1 MKKNINRIFSLLMA
15 ITLFSSC
22 LNDDSLVLDPS
33 EGHNVIEFGNVSVP
47 VSTSSDPYTVFTPL
61 TVDNET
67 KSFEAVINYAG
78 PDRYAPKDI
87 VVSLALAN
95 DIIAEYNAAASTSY
109 VALDPAAFEIPS
121 SVTIKKGESEV
132 RFKITLDPTK
142 FDLTKSNVIAMQIT
156 SASSGIVSGN
166 FGKVIYNLP
175 VKSVWEGVYTVT
187 VTNVTGVDGNIPPV
201 ATWEDVELSTI
212 GPNRLQTLYAAQIYG
227 GYTQY
232 QFNSDNTD
240 IVEILVF
247 SGGNLGAQI
256 VSVGVIDPVNG
267 IFEITSTWL
276 GRTVKERYVKQPE

>member
-1 MKKNINRIFSLLMA
+1 MKKYIYRIFSLLMVM
-15 ITLFSSC
+15 TLFSSC

-47 VSTSSDPYTVFTPL
+47 TSGVNDPYIVFTPL
-61 TVDNET
+61 TVDDDT

-87 VVSLALAN
+87 TVDLAVAN
-95 DIIAEYNAAASTSY
+95 DIITEYNAAASTSY
-109 VALDPAAFEIPS
+109 VALDPTAYKVPS

-132 RFKITLDPTK
+132 RFTIELDPTK
-142 FDLTKSNVIAMQIT
+142 FDLTKSNVIALKIT
-156 SASSGIVSGN
+156 GSSSGIVSGN

-175 VKSVWEGVYTVT
+175 VKSVWEGIYTVT
-187 VTNVTGVDGNIPPV
+187 VTNVAGVDGNIPPV
-201 ATWEDVELSTI
+201 ATWSDVELKTI
-212 GPNRLQTLYAAQIYG
+212 GPNRLQTKYVAQTYS

-232 QFNSDNTD
+232 QFNSDNTG
-240 IVEILVF
+240 ITEIFVY

-256 VSVGVIDPVNG
+256 VSVGIIDPVNG

-276 GRTVKERYVKQPE
+276 GRVVKERYVKQ